1 MKGYS
6 SNSKD
11 ESYFLYNPSHS
22 CFHFF
27 LLLSLLQFLCK
38 NKFVEDFLS
47 KFFFKKKKK
56 LSFYVFLTHKFLF
69 VFAKKTDPKRVRF
82 KPRSRDI
89 AFSSDEFRF
98 QSGTKKSS
106 KGYRPIR
113 FGLKTRES
121 GTPTSTSS
129 MGKGSSHHQGSP
141 SLIISSNLGGERLYQ
156 ASEDD
161 ALSTLSIEDMSFVN
175 DQ

>member
-47 KFFFKKKKK
+47 KFFFLKKKK